1 MVAITAQQILDET
14 GWAATDFGS
23 KTNLEY
29 LIDKAIN
36 YINGETGL
44 SISNMTGAAGS
55 KTVTVTSAQAPIIK
69 AWTELLGRA
78 YINKGPSASLSAISV
93 TEVVSDPH
101 YRIMVMM
108 ANQGINRL
116 RGRSFQRT

>member
-1 MVAITAQQILDET
+1 MATITAQQILNET
-14 GWAATDFGS
+14 GWVTTDIS

-44 SISNMTGAAGS
+44 SISNMSGEAES
-55 KTVTVTSAQAPIIK
+55 KTVTVTSAQAPVVK
-69 AWTELLGRA
+69 AWTELLVRA
-78 YINKGPSASLSAISV
+78 YINKGPSASLSAMSV
-93 TEVVSDPH
+93 TEAVSDPH
-101 YRIMVMM
+101 YKIMVKM

-116 RGRSFQRT
+116 RGRSFERT